1 MKVPNLLTMTRLCL
15 APFFLW
21 AFLADGDAGKW
32 WALALALFFEATDL
46 ADGFLARRLKQT
58 SSFGK
63 IIDPLADSVSRF
75 TVFLAFLERDYA
87 SVWAIACIF
96 WRDSIVSTV
105 RILAASQGVIVAA
118 RLSGKVKA
126 IIQGIAI
133 NVILGFVCLHDRLGI
148 SDAEVHEHAKKLMW
162 FVAGVTLL
170 SLVDYLVGIRK
181 ILAKL
186 DA

>member
-1 MKVPNLLTMTRLCL
+1 MKTPNILTLSRLCL
-15 APFFLW
+15 APVFLA
-21 AFLADGDAGKW
+21 AFLSEGPTGKW

-46 ADGFLARRLKQT
+46 LDGFLARQLHQT

-75 TVFLAFLERDYA
+75 TVFLAFLVEGYA

-96 WRDSIVSTV
+96 WRDSIISTV
-105 RILAASQGVIVAA
+105 RILAASQGVIVSA

-126 IIQGIAI
+126 IIQGVAI
-133 NVILGFVCLHDRLGI
+133 NVILGFICLHERLGK
-148 SDAEVHEHAKKLMW
+148 SMDEVKDHSNKLMM
-162 FVAGVTLL
+162 FVAVVTVL